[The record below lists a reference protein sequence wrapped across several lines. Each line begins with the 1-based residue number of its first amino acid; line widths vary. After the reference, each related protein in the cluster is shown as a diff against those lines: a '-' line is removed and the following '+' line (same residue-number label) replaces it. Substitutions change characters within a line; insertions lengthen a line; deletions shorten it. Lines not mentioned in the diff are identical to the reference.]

1 MPEEKPKPGP
11 ARLHR
16 DQMLA
21 RLQDLD
27 RLRDLTEPYITDSRA
42 NVRENALPHMPE
54 AERAEAEE
62 IIARTSALID
72 PPTLAALQQ
81 ELLSLIAEMDAFYRD
96 VLNREQARGAQAD
109 PEELRQAQ
117 EVLAALEGYQGQITG
132 LKPGDAGSAVDLG
145 KLDSWPTPPAW
156 PAASPAAQQG
166 ALMVEDITAIS
177 APIAPPLSTEP
188 TAAPVC

>member
-1 MPEEKPKPGP
+1 MPEEKPRPGL

-42 NVRENALPHMPE
+42 SVQENALPHMPE

-62 IIARTSALID
+62 IIARTGALVD

-96 VLNREQARGAQAD
+96 VLKREEARGAQAD
-109 PEELRQAQ
+109 PQELRQAQ
-117 EVLAALEGYQGQITG
+117 EVLAALEGYRSQITG
-132 LKPGDAGSAVDLG
+132 LEPGDTGSASFGLPP
-145 KLDSWPTPPAW
+145 SPT
-156 PAASPAAQQG
+156 
-166 ALMVEDITAIS
+166 
-177 APIAPPLSTEP
+177 
-188 TAAPVC
+188 

>member
-1 MPEEKPKPGP
+1 MPEEKPRPGL

-42 NVRENALPHMPE
+42 NVQENALPHMPE

-62 IIARTSALID
+62 IIARTGALV
-72 PPTLAALQQ
+72 LQQ

-96 VLNREQARGAQAD
+96 VLNREEARGAQAD

-117 EVLAALEGYQGQITG
+117 EVLAALEGYRSQITG
-132 LKPGDAGSAVDLG
+132 LEPGDTGSASFGLPP
-145 KLDSWPTPPAW
+145 SPT
-156 PAASPAAQQG
+156 
-166 ALMVEDITAIS
+166 
-177 APIAPPLSTEP
+177 
-188 TAAPVC
+188 

>member
-1 MPEEKPKPGP
+1 MPEEKPGPGP

-27 RLRDLTEPYITDSRA
+27 HLRDLTEPYITDSRA

-72 PPTLAALQQ
+72 PPTLAALQ
-81 ELLSLIAEMDAFYRD
+81 
-96 VLNREQARGAQAD
+96 
-109 PEELRQAQ
+109 
-117 EVLAALEGYQGQITG
+117 GYQGQITG
-132 LKPGDAGSAVDLG
+132 LKPGDAGSASFRL
-145 KLDSWPTPPAW
+145 PP
-156 PAASPAAQQG
+156 SPA
-166 ALMVEDITAIS
+166 
-177 APIAPPLSTEP
+177 
-188 TAAPVC
+188 

>member
-1 MPEEKPKPGP
+1 
-11 ARLHR
+11 
-16 DQMLA
+16 MLT

-42 NVRENALPHMPE
+42 NVRENALPQMPE

-62 IIARTSALID
+62 IIARTGALID

-81 ELLSLIAEMDAFYRD
+81 ELLSLIAEMHEFYRD

-117 EVLAALEGYQGQITG
+117 EVLTALEGYRSQITG
-132 LKPGDAGSAVDLG
+132 LKPGDTGSASLR
-145 KLDSWPTPPAW
+145 LPP
-156 PAASPAAQQG
+156 SPA
-166 ALMVEDITAIS
+166 
-177 APIAPPLSTEP
+177 
-188 TAAPVC
+188 

>member
-1 MPEEKPKPGP
+1 MPEEKPGPGP

-42 NVRENALPHMPE
+42 SIQDNALPRMPE

-62 IIARTSALID
+62 IMARTGALAG
-72 PPTLAALQQ
+72 PPTLAVLQQ
-81 ELLSLIAEMDAFYRD
+81 ELLSLIAEMDALYHD

-117 EVLAALEGYQGQITG
+117 EVLAALEGYQSQITG
-132 LKPGDAGSAVDLG
+132 LKPGDAGSASFRL
-145 KLDSWPTPPAW
+145 PP
-156 PAASPAAQQG
+156 SPA
-166 ALMVEDITAIS
+166 
-177 APIAPPLSTEP
+177 
-188 TAAPVC
+188 

>member
-1 MPEEKPKPGP
+1 MPEQKPRPGL

-42 NVRENALPHMPE
+42 NIQENALPHMPE

-62 IIARTSALID
+62 IITRTGALAG
-72 PPTLAALQQ
+72 PPTLAVLQQ

-96 VLNREQARGAQAD
+96 VLNREEARGAQAD

-117 EVLAALEGYQGQITG
+117 EVLAALEGYRSQITG
-132 LKPGDAGSAVDLG
+132 LEPGDTGSASFGL
-145 KLDSWPTPPAW
+145 PP
-156 PAASPAAQQG
+156 SPA
-166 ALMVEDITAIS
+166 
-177 APIAPPLSTEP
+177 
-188 TAAPVC
+188 

>member
-1 MPEEKPKPGP
+1 MPEEKPRPGL

-27 RLRDLTEPYITDSRA
+27 RLRDLTEPYTTDSHA

-62 IIARTSALID
+62 IIARTGALTG
-72 PPTLAALQQ
+72 PLTLAALQQ

-109 PEELRQAQ
+109 PRC
-117 EVLAALEGYQGQITG
+117 VR
-132 LKPGDAGSAVDLG
+132 
-145 KLDSWPTPPAW
+145 
-156 PAASPAAQQG
+156 
-166 ALMVEDITAIS
+166 
-177 APIAPPLSTEP
+177 
-188 TAAPVC
+188 

>member
-1 MPEEKPKPGP
+1 MPEEKPRPGL

-42 NVRENALPHMPE
+42 NVQENALPHMPE

-62 IIARTSALID
+62 IIARTGALVD
-72 PPTLAALQQ
+72 PPTLAVLQQ

-96 VLNREQARGAQAD
+96 VLNCEEARGAQAD

-117 EVLAALEGYQGQITG
+117 EVLAALEGYRSQITG
-132 LKPGDAGSAVDLG
+132 LEPGDTGSASFGL
-145 KLDSWPTPPAW
+145 PP
-156 PAASPAAQQG
+156 
-166 ALMVEDITAIS
+166 
-177 APIAPPLSTEP
+177 
-188 TAAPVC
+188 

>member
-1 MPEEKPKPGP
+1 MPEEKPRPGP

-62 IIARTSALID
+62 IIARTGALVD
-72 PPTLAALQQ
+72 PPTLAVLQQ
-81 ELLSLIAEMDAFYRD
+81 ELLSLIAEMDVFYRD
-96 VLNREQARGAQAD
+96 VLNREEARGAQAD

-117 EVLAALEGYQGQITG
+117 EVLAALEGYRSQITG
-132 LKPGDAGSAVDLG
+132 LEPGDAGSASFGL
-145 KLDSWPTPPAW
+145 PP
-156 PAASPAAQQG
+156 SPA
-166 ALMVEDITAIS
+166 
-177 APIAPPLSTEP
+177 
-188 TAAPVC
+188 